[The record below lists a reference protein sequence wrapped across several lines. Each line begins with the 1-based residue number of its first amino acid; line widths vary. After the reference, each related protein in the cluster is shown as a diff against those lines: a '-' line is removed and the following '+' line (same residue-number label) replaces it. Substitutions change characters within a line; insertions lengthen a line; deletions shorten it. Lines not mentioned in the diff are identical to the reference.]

1 MSPSRPLRRSL
12 LRLGQTLACAALW
25 AGVVGGARA
34 ARWDDPTFGLPLLRT
49 FTTRDTGSFS
59 PNRCALATRQGRL
72 LLGQDG
78 LLSFDGETWQALPIP
93 SGHAVRCLDEDDAG
107 RVWVAGDGLLG
118 YLTFPPEGGARFT
131 SALDRLPP
139 EQQAIG
145 AVSAIFALPQNTVVA
160 VTENRV
166 IRLQAAGVQVWSLPA
181 PRRLS
186 AWRDS
191 DGTVFIAQPETATLR
206 MAEAGLEPAGFP
218 EPFARAG
225 LEWRVRFPDG
235 HSLGCAGGR
244 LIGDHGNHWALV
256 EGAAAAILEQDRSTG
271 AVPLPGGF
279 AAIATNQ
286 HGVLI
291 VDSSGQPVSTLS
303 QDSGLPSNRIVHVAA
318 GSESCLTITTPEGVA
333 VLCGELLASF
343 FDHRHGLRHS
353 HIQSIARGPFGLYA
367 CTDGATYHL
376 ATRPG
381 EDSRP
386 GHWHPVVGSFS
397 ALRQL
402 LPVPGKLLGIGT
414 SGLSVIDGLSPPST
428 LQRPGDIVAATT
440 WRGATEGLAWVDG
453 TRFFRGTF
461 TDGILLPA
469 SPALELDTEI
479 CNLIEDTGGA
489 HWLSTRQSGIL
500 RIAPA
505 ETNPTGKPAVRS
517 YRNNLRSAGGEQ
529 PQVFRVGQRIMT
541 TNDGGLALYTE
552 EGDRFVPYTGIVNAR
567 IHARATT
574 TEPDGTVWL
583 AISQRDRYPFQIRI
597 ARLQPDARG
606 VSCELVQLPPLPLGE
621 APTALFAEPGAVP
634 GSRVFWLGLPGRILR
649 IETTG
654 ALATNPPV
662 TPGIAAMTVIDQDYE
677 GQGQGLREARIAFDN
692 LGVRFDVTVPHG
704 RLGQRVHLE
713 CRLPETDPTWVPL
726 GEIPSRVFRGLR
738 DRTYHFEARSIDALG
753 RPSLVTSLEFTIL
766 PPWWRSAPAYT
777 SYALGLVLISALVFF
792 TRLRLARAHRSEL
805 EALVELRTREL
816 AAANAAKSDFLA
828 HINHEIRNPLNGVV
842 GLSEMLANR
851 HQDEGSRQLARAL
864 KACAGYLGSVVDNVL
879 DLARIE
885 AGRIEISAQRFEP
898 RLLIED
904 IAEMFRMQI
913 EETGGHV
920 ACSADPELPRLLVGD
935 VHRIRQVLVNYTAN
949 AARYARGGDVRLTVR
964 RRAQADTRVEVVF
977 TVADTGP
984 GIAPEEQA
992 QLFEKFAR
1000 GSTAA
1005 ATGAP
1010 RGYGVGLALVRDLAE
1025 LLGGHADVDSSLGH
1039 GAKFRLTVPLEVAVP
1054 EKRIP
1059 PAAPGP
1065 KAPALRVLVIDDQAF
1080 NRLVLRDH
1088 LERLGCNVE
1097 EASDGTSAHL
1107 LLQARAHHLAFVDLD
1122 LPGLDGMA
1130 LMRRVRQEG
1139 GEHGV
1144 FLVATTASAT
1154 RGIEEA
1160 VCAAG
1165 ANAFLPKPIA
1175 LPRLAALLAECSARQ
1190 GRREPALV
1198 PPPPEPAAPAPA
1210 AAIPP
1215 PVPSG
1220 LFAEIPLTI
1229 EMLRQLHA
1237 ELDVETLALSESW
1250 RQADPPATR
1259 RHAHRI
1265 ASLGILAHDDSL
1277 LQAAR
1282 RAEESLLQD
1291 RHDTQPAIEE
1301 LELNARRRL
1310 RQLGDTV
1317 AAARKDANN

>member
-1 MSPSRPLRRSL
+1 MSPSPQLRRTL
-12 LRLGQTLACAALW
+12 LRLGRTLAFAALA
-25 AGVVGGARA
+25 AGAVGGARA
-34 ARWDDPTFGLPLLRT
+34 ARWDDPAIGLPLLRT
-49 FTTRDTGSFS
+49 FTTRDTGSLS

-93 SGHAVRCLDEDDAG
+93 AGHAVRCLDEDEAG
-107 RVWVAGDGLLG
+107 RVWVAGDSLLG
-118 YLTFPPEGGARFT
+118 FLTFAPDGSIRFT
-131 SALDRLPP
+131 SALDRLPS
-139 EQQAIG
+139 EQRAIG
-145 AVSAIFALPQNTVVA
+145 GVRAIFALPQNTVVA

-166 IRLQAAGVQVWSLPA
+166 IRLQAAAVQVWSLPA
-181 PRRLS
+181 PHRLS

-206 MAEAGLEPAGFP
+206 MGEGGLEPAGFP

-225 LEWRVRFPDG
+225 LEWRVRFADG
-235 HSLGCAGGR
+235 HSLGSAGGR
-244 LIGDHGNHWALV
+244 LIGDHDNQWA
-256 EGAAAAILEQDRSTG
+256 EIESPAATILEQDRSTG
-271 AVPLPGGF
+271 AVALPGGF
-279 AAIATNQ
+279 AAIATDH

-291 VDSSGQPVSTLS
+291 VDSSGRSVATLD
-303 QDSGLPSNRIVHVAA
+303 QESGLPSNRIVHLAT
-318 GSESCLTITTPEGVA
+318 GSDTCLTITTPEGVA
-333 VLCGELLASF
+333 VLCGELLASC
-343 FDHRHGLRHS
+343 FDHRHGLRHN
-353 HIQSIARGPFGLYA
+353 HIQAIARGPSGLFA
-367 CTDGATYHL
+367 GTEGATYHL
-376 ATRPG
+376 APRPG
-381 EDSRP
+381 EDARP
-386 GHWHPVVGSFS
+386 GQWHPEPGPFS

-402 LPVPGKLLGIGT
+402 LPLPGRLLGVGT
-414 SGLSVIDGLSPPST
+414 SGLSLLDGSAPLAPPQRSGEIIAAST
-428 LQRPGDIVAATT
+428 WSGTPGGI
-440 WRGATEGLAWVDG
+440 AWVDG

-461 TDGILLPA
+461 VAGILQPA
-469 SPALELDTEI
+469 TAPVELGAEI
-479 CNLIEDTGGA
+479 CGLVEDVGGA
-489 HWLSTRQSGIL
+489 HWLSTRHSGIL
-500 RIAPA
+500 RIAPPEA
-505 ETNPTGKPAVRS
+505 IPSGKPAVRT
-517 YRNNLRSAGGEQ
+517 YRTNVGVTGAELPR
-529 PQVFRVGQRIMT
+529 VLRVGERILT

-552 EGDRFVPYTGIVNAR
+552 DGDRFVPYPGIVNAR
-567 IHARATT
+567 IHAASA

-583 AISQRDRYPFQIRI
+583 AVSQRDRYPFQTRI
-597 ARLQPDARG
+597 ARLQPEAQG
-606 VSCELVQLPPLPLGE
+606 ISCELVQLPLLPLGE
-621 APTALFAEPGAVP
+621 SPTALFAEPGATP

-649 IETTG
+649 IETSG
-654 ALATNPPV
+654 ALATNPPA
-662 TPGIAAMTVIDQDYE
+662 TPSIDTMTVIDPDHE
-677 GQGQGLREARIAFDN
+677 GQGFGRRERRIAFDN
-692 LGVRFDVTVPHG
+692 LGVRFDVTVPGG

-753 RPSLVTSLEFTIL
+753 RPSLVANLEFTVL

-885 AGRIEISAQRFEP
+885 AGRIEISTQRFEP

-913 EETGGHV
+913 EETGGRV
-920 ACSADPELPRLLVGD
+920 ACTADPELPRVLVGD

-949 AARYARGGDVRLTVR
+949 AARYARGGAVRLTVR
-964 RRAQADTRVEVVF
+964 RRTQADNRVEVVF

-992 QLFEKFAR
+992 RLFEKFAR
-1000 GSTAA
+1000 GSTTAA
-1005 ATGAP
+1005 SGAP

-1039 GAKFRLTVPLEVAVP
+1039 GAKFRLTVPLEIAAP
-1054 EKRIP
+1054 EQRAHP
-1059 PAAPGP
+1059 VAPGP

-1130 LMRRVRQEG
+1130 VMRRVRQEG

-1160 VCAAG
+1160 VREAG
-1165 ANAFLPKPIA
+1165 AHAFLPKPIA
-1175 LPRLAALLAECSARQ
+1175 LPRLAALLAECAARQ
-1190 GRREPALV
+1190 GR
-1198 PPPPEPAAPAPA
+1198 PEAAPAQSLA
-1210 AAIPP
+1210 GPP
-1215 PVPSG
+1215 RIAPVLPSLPLSG

-1250 RQADPPATR
+1250 RQADPPAAR

-1265 ASLGILAHDDSL
+1265 ASLGILAHDDAL

-1282 RAEESLLQD
+1282 RAEESLQQN

>member
-1 MSPSRPLRRSL
+1 MA
-12 LRLGQTLACAALW
+12 GAA
-25 AGVVGGARA
+25 GGARA
-34 ARWDDPTFGLPLLRT
+34 ARWDDPAIGLPLLRT
-49 FTTRDTGSFS
+49 FTTRDTGSLS

-93 SGHAVRCLDEDDAG
+93 SGHSVRCLEEDEAG

-118 YLTFPPEGGARFT
+118 FLTFAPDGGIQFT

-139 EQQAIG
+139 DQRAVG
-145 AVSAIFALPQNTVVA
+145 GVSAVFALPQNTVVA

-166 IRLQAAGVQVWSLPA
+166 IRLQAAAVQVWSLPA

-206 MAEAGLEPAGFP
+206 MGEAGLEPAGVP
-218 EPFARAG
+218 EPFAGAG

-235 HSLGCAGGR
+235 HSLGSAGGR
-244 LIGDHGNHWALV
+244 LVSEQGNHWAMV
-256 EGAAAAILEQDRSTG
+256 EGAAAAVLEQDRSTG
-271 AVPLPGGF
+271 AVALPGGF
-279 AAIATNQ
+279 AAIATHH

-291 VDSSGQPVSTLS
+291 VDSNGRTVATLD
-303 QDSGLPSNRIVHVAA
+303 QDSGLPSNRVVHLAA
-318 GSESCLTITTPEGVA
+318 GTDGCLTITTPEGVA

-343 FDHRHGLRHS
+343 FDHRHGLRHN
-353 HIQSIARGPFGLYA
+353 HIQAIARGPSGLFA

-376 ATRPG
+376 SPRPGDPTRPG
-381 EDSRP
+381 QWQPEP
-386 GHWHPVVGSFS
+386 GPFS

-402 LPVPGKLLGIGT
+402 LPLPNKLLGVGS
-414 SGLSVIDGLSPPST
+414 SGLSLLDGSAPAPAP
-428 LQRPGDIVAATT
+428 QRPGEIVAAST
-440 WRGATEGLAWVDG
+440 WSGVDEGLAWVDG

-461 TDGILLPA
+461 AAGILQPA
-469 SPALELDTEI
+469 TAAVELDAEI
-479 CNLIEDTGGA
+479 CSLVEDAEGA
-489 HWLSTRQSGIL
+489 HWLSTRHAGVL

-505 ETNPTGKPAVRS
+505 RAAPSGKPAVRS
-517 YRNNLRSAGGEQ
+517 YRNNLGLTGVEPPRI
-529 PQVFRVGQRIMT
+529 FRVGHRVLT

-552 EGDRFVPYTGIVNAR
+552 EGDRFLPYAGIVNAR
-567 IHARATT
+567 IHAVST

-597 ARLQPDARG
+597 ARLQPEARG
-606 VSCELVQLPPLPLGE
+606 VSCELIQLPPLPLSE
-621 APTALFAEPGAVP
+621 APTAVFAEPGAAP

-649 IETTG
+649 IEASG
-654 ALATNPPV
+654 ALATNPPA
-662 TPGIAAMTVIDQDYE
+662 TPSIDTMTVIDPDHE
-677 GQGQGLREARIAFDN
+677 GQGFGRRERRIAFDN
-692 LGVRFDVTVPHG
+692 LGVRFDVTVPGG

-753 RPSLVTSLEFTIL
+753 RPSLVASLEFTIL

-885 AGRIEISAQRFEP
+885 AGRIEISTQRFEP

-913 EETGGHV
+913 EETGGRV
-920 ACSADPELPRLLVGD
+920 ACTADPELPRLLVGD

-949 AARYARGGDVRLTVR
+949 AARYARGGAVRLTVR
-964 RRAQADTRVEVVF
+964 RRTQTDNHVEVVF

-992 QLFEKFAR
+992 RLFEKFAR
-1000 GSTAA
+1000 GNSAA
-1005 ATGAP
+1005 GGGAP

-1025 LLGGHADVDSSLGH
+1025 LLGGHADVDSSLGQ
-1039 GAKFRLTVPLEVAVP
+1039 GAKFRLTVPLEIAAPEQRIQTAVP
-1054 EKRIP
+1054 S
-1059 PAAPGP
+1059 P
-1065 KAPALRVLVIDDQAF
+1065 KAPTLRVLVIDDQAF

-1139 GEHGV
+1139 GEHDV

-1160 VCAAG
+1160 VRGAG

-1175 LPRLAALLAECSARQ
+1175 LPRLAALLAECAARQ
-1190 GRREPALV
+1190 ERRETAPPPASPAPPAPTPAL
-1198 PPPPEPAAPAPA
+1198 
-1210 AAIPP
+1210 PP
-1215 PVPSG
+1215 PVSGG

-1229 EMLRQLHA
+1229 EMIRQLHA

-1250 RQADPPATR
+1250 RQADPPAAR

-1282 RAEESLLQD
+1282 RAEESLEQN